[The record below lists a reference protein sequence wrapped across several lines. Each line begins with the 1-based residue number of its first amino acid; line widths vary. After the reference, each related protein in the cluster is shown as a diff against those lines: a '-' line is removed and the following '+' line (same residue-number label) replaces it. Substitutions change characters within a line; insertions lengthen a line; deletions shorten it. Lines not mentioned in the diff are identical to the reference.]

1 MAVENA
7 FSTFNNNSTIVD
19 VFMENPKKYGTA
31 LVLAQEILREDS
43 ALSSKDREIVAMFTS
58 SLNGCKYCTGS
69 HFVFAKS
76 LDADEEELNKII
88 NQDYEGHKLKSILDL
103 VKKLTLTPSQLT
115 KSDYQNVFDA
125 GFSEAELKDA
135 ISVCAIFN
143 FYNRIVEGHGIV
155 QVNYAEWE
163 FVGKQISEFGYDRRY
178 AV

>member
-1 MAVENA
+1 MAIENV
-7 FSTFNNNSTIVD
+7 FSSFNNNSTIID

-69 HFVFAKS
+69 HLVFAKS
-76 LDADEEELNKII
+76 LNADEEELKNIVD
-88 NQDYEGHKLKSILDL
+88 QDYEGHKLKTILDL

-155 QVNYAEWE
+155 QENYAEWE
-163 FVGKQISEFGYDRRY
+163 FVAEQINKAGYDRRY
-178 AV
+178 SV

>member
-1 MAVENA
+1 MAVQNA
-7 FSTFNNNSTIVD
+7 FSTFNDNSTIVD

-43 ALSSKDREIVAMFTS
+43 ALSSKDREIIAMFTS
-58 SLNGCKYCTGS
+58 SLNECRYCTGS

-88 NQDYEGHKLKSILDL
+88 DQDYENHKLKPVLDL

-143 FYNRIVEGHGIV
+143 FYNRIVEGHGII
-155 QVNYAEWE
+155 QENYAEWE
-163 FVGKQISEFGYDRRY
+163 FVAQQINKAGYDQRY
-178 AV
+178 